1 MVVEGTVSSSLNAP
15 KKILLENEQFVRRKG
30 EEPFRVMAW
39 KKNRVRVGKK
49 QAENE

>member
-1 MVVEGTVSSSLNAP
+1 MVEGTVSSSLNAL
-15 KKILLENEQFVRRKG
+15 KKRLLENEQCARRK
-30 EEPFRVMAW
+30 EEPFTVMAW